1 MKFLRRLMAPEFQ
14 ALAETLDSLDLSDVG
29 DRSRWW
35 ELQKFV
41 GEQVHGMRWHEKI
54 ILRHAFKKLLRE
66 QARADAMFLVMRV
79 PKEQGVYTTGY
90 ASAQNNVSHA
100 VLTTPLGQHL
110 RDALNKAQDKQV
122 IVKRKKEVV

>member
-1 MKFLRRLMAPEFQ
+1 MAPEFQ
-14 ALAETLDSLDLSDVG
+14 ALAETLDSLDLTDVG

-54 ILRHAFKKLLRE
+54 ILRHTFKKLLRQ
-66 QARADAMFLVMRV
+66 QAKADAMFLVMRV
-79 PKEQGVYTTGY
+79 PREQGVYTTGY
-90 ASAQNNVSHA
+90 ASAQNNINHT
-100 VLTTPLGQHL
+100 LTTPLGQHL

>member
-14 ALAETLDSLDLSDVG
+14 ALAETLDSLDLTDVA

-41 GEQVHGMRWHEKI
+41 GEQVHGMRWHERI
-54 ILRHAFKKLLRE
+54 ILRHAFKKQLRE

-79 PKEQGVYTTGY
+79 PREPGVYTT
-90 ASAQNNVSHA
+90 STVP
-100 VLTTPLGQHL
+100 TTPLGQQL
-110 RDALNKAQDKQV
+110 RTALNEAQTKKATV
-122 IVKRKKEVV
+122 RRKEVV

>member
-1 MKFLRRLMAPEFQ
+1 MAPEFQ
-14 ALAETLDSLDLSDVG
+14 ALAETLDSLDLTDVG

-35 ELQKFV
+35 ELQRFV
-41 GEQVHGMRWHEKI
+41 DEQVHGMRWHEKI

-90 ASAQNNVSHA
+90 ASAQNNISHA
-100 VLTTPLGQHL
+100 VLTTPLGQQL
-110 RDALNKAQDKQV
+110 RATLNETQAKAV
-122 IVKRKKEVV
+122 VVKRKKEVA

>member
-1 MKFLRRLMAPEFQ
+1 MAPEFQ
-14 ALAETLDSLDLSDVG
+14 ALAEALDALDLTDVG

-54 ILRHAFKKLLRE
+54 ILRHTFKKLLRE

-90 ASAQNNVSHA
+90 ASAQNNISHT
-100 VLTTPLGQHL
+100 LSTPLGQHL
-110 RDALNKAQDKQV
+110 RDALNKAQDNKV